1 MDLSYIISL
10 IGLWH
15 KIVERSDKV
24 KFQRYKE
31 KGTEI
36 KESGQLA
43 KAAKFYK
50 KALDIAEE
58 NAQQAEIWA
67 LLVYIHTDRAIAASQ
82 QYEQKSGQIM
92 LYRNN
97 EGELKPWNF
106 GPGHIPSD
114 YKVPPRKEL
123 LK

>member
-43 KAAKFYK
+43 KAANFIK
-50 KALDIAEE
+50 KPLILQKKTP
-58 NAQQAEIWA
+58 NKQKYGRYS
-67 LLVYIHTDRAIAASQ
+67 YIFT
-82 QYEQKSGQIM
+82 
-92 LYRNN
+92 
-97 EGELKPWNF
+97 
-106 GPGHIPSD
+106 
-114 YKVPPRKEL
+114 
-123 LK
+123 